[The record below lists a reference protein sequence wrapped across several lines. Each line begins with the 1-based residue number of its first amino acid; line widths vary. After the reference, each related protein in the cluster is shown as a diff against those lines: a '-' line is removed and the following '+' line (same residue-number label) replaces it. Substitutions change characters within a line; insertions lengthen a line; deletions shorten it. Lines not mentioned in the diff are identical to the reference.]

1 MIGGGEQVLDES
13 QALEGYQGFGLAHS
27 PRFSGSENGHGEFFH
42 ALVSLEKSN
51 FGKFDG
57 FIVLVRG
64 ISADRDQFG
73 GDANSDF
80 FGSERANVQSRRSI
94 DSLKLGEVD
103 AFFFQ
108 RFVHGDHVK

>member
-1 MIGGGEQVLDES
+1 MVRGGEQVLDES

-51 FGKFDG
+51 FGKFYG

-64 ISADRDQFG
+64 ISADGSQLG
-73 GDANSDF
+73 GDADGDF
-80 FGSERANVQSRRSI
+80 FGRERADGETNGGI
-94 DSLKLGEVD
+94 DPVEL
-103 AFFFQ
+103 
-108 RFVHGDHVK
+108 